1 MRAEGIALMVR
12 IGLGFVGILLL
23 LFLYFGTGAE
33 RAPIGL
39 LIGVTLGGL
48 AGLWWVELQVQKAL
62 TKAKEAR

>member
-12 IGLGFVGILLL
+12 SGLGFVGILLL

-62 TKAKEAR
+62 AKAKEAR

>member
-12 IGLGFVGILLL
+12 SGLGFVGILLL